1 MDIDQLMYRSTFVS
15 GSGREF
21 AAKGCL
27 FLQKFIQSWFCLD
40 LKEFRMLE
48 FRLSEKFCNGR
59 QHLAENSRTEA
70 EKEIE
75 LPSCSR

>member
-27 FLQKFIQSWFCLD
+27 FFTKVYTKLV
-40 LKEFRMLE
+40 
-48 FRLSEKFCNGR
+48 
-59 QHLAENSRTEA
+59 
-70 EKEIE
+70 
-75 LPSCSR
+75 LP